1 MVAQGFRHFPGLDG
15 DQDGHE
21 FADMTNIHT
30 QLAQCVEDGR
40 LLVDADAM
48 EKYLCDWTRTRH
60 GKALAVARPTST
72 AQVSA
77 LMKVAAANNLVVTPQ
92 GGNTGLTGAS
102 VPRDARKAIV
112 ISLDRM
118 TAIRSIDTHTPSLTA
133 EAGCILA
140 TLQDSARNASL
151 CLPLGLGA
159 EGSCTLGGVVST
171 NAGGIRALRYGNCRE
186 NVMGLEAV
194 MPDGSIWNGLR
205 ALRKHN
211 MGFDLKQLLIGSEG
225 TLGIVTAA
233 VVRLTPAWR
242 QMEAALVAVP
252 SPAKAMIVLERMRR
266 TCGDIVVACEL
277 IQGFGLDLALT
288 VLPDAVNPLGRE
300 YPWYVLLEVGTSA
313 ELGMLRDAFE
323 RALADALEAGDVLDA
338 VLAESEAQRMSFWRL
353 REGVVTGQRMTG
365 SAIKTDVSVPVGAV
379 PEFIECASQAALDL
393 VDGARPLSFGH
404 VGDGN
409 IHFTVIQPEGGEKD
423 AFMIREREIV
433 ARTHDIA
440 LALGGSISAEHGI
453 GLYKRDEF
461 ERVVDPVEM
470 TLFRQIK
477 SALDPEGR
485 MNPGVLLRPTS

>member
-1 MVAQGFRHFPGLDG
+1 M
-15 DQDGHE
+15 
-21 FADMTNIHT
+21 MTILT
-30 QLAQCVEDGR
+30 ELARCVEDGG
-40 LLVDADAM
+40 LLVDAGAM
-48 EKYLCDWTRTRH
+48 EKYLCDWTRTSH
-60 GKALAVARPTST
+60 GDALAVARPSST
-72 AQVSA
+72 AQVAA
-77 LMKVAAANNLVVTPQ
+77 LMRVSAANGLVVTPQ

-118 TAIRSIDTHTPSLTA
+118 TAIRSIDPHTPSLTA

-140 TLQDSARNASL
+140 TLQDGARDAGL

-159 EGSCTLGGVVST
+159 EGTCTLGGVVST

-211 MGFDLKQLLIGSEG
+211 MGFDLKQLLIGAEG

-242 QMEAALVAVP
+242 QMEAAFLAVP
-252 SPAKAMIVLERMRR
+252 SPDKAMTILERLRR
-266 TCGDIVVACEL
+266 ACGDIVVACEL

-288 VLPDAVNPLGRE
+288 AMPGAINPLGQA
-300 YPWYVLLEVGTSA
+300 YPWYVLLEVGTAA
-313 ELGMLRDAFE
+313 ETGSVREAFE
-323 RALADALEAGDVLDA
+323 RTLVDALDAGELLDA
-338 VLAESEAQRMSFWRL
+338 VLAESEAQRMTFWSL
-353 REGVVTGQRMTG
+353 REGVVTGQRG
-365 SAIKTDVSVPVGAV
+365 AGAAIKTDVSVPVGAV
-379 PEFIECASQAALDL
+379 PEFIARASQAALNL
-393 VDGARPLSFGH
+393 VAAARPLSFGH

-409 IHFTVIQPEGGEKD
+409 IHFTVIQPDGAD
-423 AFMIREREIV
+423 AGTFKAHASALT

-440 LALGGSISAEHGI
+440 LALGGSISAEHGV

-470 TLFRQIK
+470 GLFRQIK
-477 SALDPEGR
+477 SALDPDGR
-485 MNPGVLLRPTS
+485 MNPGVLLRGANH